1 MTNTKSIIKFGVFG
15 LLAFAIAGTPM
26 LSRAQTAPTG
36 TDTTTNA
43 VKTVKHKKKKAAD
56 TTAPAMTTPVAAPVP
71 TPPPVV
77 TKSTAAAPTPA
88 TTAPQAG
95 HNKSGV
101 LPFHGKLKAVDA
113 AAGTVSIGTRTFTIT
128 SESIIIK
135 NGKPATL
142 SDGVVGDE
150 TGGAY
155 KKTADGKLVITKLRF
170 GAKSADET
178 TK

>member
-1 MTNTKSIIKFGVFG
+1 MTTNKSIIKLAVFG

-26 LSRAQTAPTG
+26 VSRAQTTPTG

-43 VKTVKHKKKKAAD
+43 VKTVKHKKKKTAD
-56 TTAPAMTTPVAAPVP
+56 TNAPAMTTPVAAPVSA
-71 TPPPVV
+71 PPPAV
-77 TKSTAAAPTPA
+77 AA
-88 TTAPQAG
+88 TTATTTAPATPAG
-95 HNKSGV
+95 KSKSSV

-113 AAGTVSIGTRTFTIT
+113 AGGTVSIGTRTFTIT
-128 SESIIIK
+128 SETIIIK

-170 GAKSADET
+170 GAKTADET